1 MKLTLF
7 EFYFHPSRRVRIVT
21 LHLTPPLLAGRAL
34 SEDAELGKDP
44 AAKVPL
50 VLDCGFPLI

>member
-1 MKLTLF
+1 MTLF